1 MYLTLRNEP
10 RCSCSSRFAPGN
22 GPTTKTQV
30 PAEKRHYIIE
40 LGLPCHLYGY
50 FTLSHE
56 DHETSSI
63 ECELEEL
70 FTSDRLFVLGLLSYS
85 YYLQHNQIATVLP
98 SVDSI
103 DICNYERQD

>member
-1 MYLTLRNEP
+1 MLLAVISSDTLWLTLRNEP
-10 RCSCSSRFAPGN
+10 RCSSRFAPGN

-40 LGLPCHLYGY
+40 LELLVT
-50 FTLSHE
+50 FTDSLFHE

-70 FTSDRLFVLGLLSYS
+70 FTSDR
-85 YYLQHNQIATVLP
+85 
-98 SVDSI
+98 
-103 DICNYERQD
+103 